1 MWLCDQA
8 DALKRNQ
15 IFLDNFF
22 ETTQFILKNI
32 LFGYPNESIN
42 SISNITAKEYI
53 SK

>member
-15 IFLDNFF
+15 ILLDNFF
-22 ETTQFILKNI
+22 ETTQFIIKNI
-32 LFGYPNESIN
+32 LFGYPNELIN
-42 SISNITAKEYI
+42 SISNIAVNEYI